1 MERKWERGSLVGGLQ
16 GSWMILNKYCSVCW
30 SLPHWIGI
38 LWIDAVA
45 ACWRRSLLETQLS
58 QHYCIFCVWNLRRM
72 FFYVIHIV
80 LSYDQLFSYFAD
92 WSKRR
97 HVTFT
102 IIECWTCWQCD
113 IANIT
118 LAIFASCD
126 MTMSVSLT
134 EHAVYY
140 NSTYNHKSH
149 CVKVTKCE
157 RHFTCK

>member
-16 GSWMILNKYCSVCW
+16 GSWMILNQYCSVCW

-45 ACWRRSLLETQLS
+45 ACWRRSLLETVKPTLLHLLCFES
-58 QHYCIFCVWNLRRM
+58 WKNVLLCYTYSF
-72 FFYVIHIV
+72 VIWPTM
-80 LSYDQLFSYFAD
+80 SCFAD

-126 MTMSVSLT
+126 MTLSVSLT

-157 RHFTCK
+157 RQFTCA